1 MMIVVQS
8 LVILISLCL
17 MYAMKETVVL
27 SIMMVLMDMNVIQ
40 NIRNHYLW
48 ILPRLLIRIIS
59 QYWIM
64 KSTLM
69 TNLHA
74 ILCNF
79 VFFCLYEWLLFF
91 SVIVLLQHTMKWQL
105 KHSIDMCSDVIYY
118 DSCQKKAFYLHS
130 PSRIIPLPTVMQQS
144 IHVLHLSVHQISTN
158 YENSL
163 AWTFKNLREV
173 LHKKSHRN
181 NISRKTKNKRNPLK

>member
-1 MMIVVQS
+1 MSIWM
-8 LVILISLCL
+8 VI
-17 MYAMKETVVL
+17 A
-27 SIMMVLMDMNVIQ
+27 
-40 NIRNHYLW
+40 
-48 ILPRLLIRIIS
+48 
-59 QYWIM
+59 
-64 KSTLM
+64 
-69 TNLHA
+69 
-74 ILCNF
+74 
-79 VFFCLYEWLLFF
+79 F
-91 SVIVLLQHTMKWQL
+91 SVIVLLQYTMKWQF

-144 IHVLHLSVHQISTN
+144 IHILHLSVHQINTN

-181 NISRKTKNKRNPLK
+181 NISRKTKNKRTPLKLIFLIIFDKFIPILKFITNIHFYFLFFVCPLNLPFSSRNFGEMYAEFYFSTLTDCFFL